1 MLVSKLIARWKP
13 DLEQRSRQNFFE
25 QSKHANLSGHED
37 IMFSSNQTPS
47 RYQKDT
53 VRNVESTGVFCWQ
66 LATYALRE
74 AVNISAEQ
82 VPYGT
87 DEFERA
93 GLEKE
98 YSRVL
103 SQPVPM
109 VKASPVKFECEYY
122 TTIRL
127 PGNPPMG
134 SADVVIGKVVGI
146 HIEDGVLT
154 QDGKIDITRT
164 EPIARCGYYD
174 YAVVRETFEMMIPGP
189 SKDTIYGME
198 GSVRMHKAAREKE
211 AGRMMGVSA
220 EDGQGPP

>member
-1 MLVSKLIARWKP
+1 
-13 DLEQRSRQNFFE
+13 
-25 QSKHANLSGHED
+25 
-37 IMFSSNQTPS
+37 MFASNQTPS
-47 RYQKDT
+47 REQKDT
-53 VRNVESTGVFCWQ
+53 VRNVEATGVFCWQ

-82 VPYGT
+82 VPYGVN
-87 DEFERA
+87 EFERA

-98 YSRVL
+98 YSKVL
-103 SQPVPM
+103 ATPVPM

-154 QDGKIDITRT
+154 EDGRIDVAKTQ
-164 EPIARCGYYD
+164 PIARCGYYD
-174 YAVVRETFEMMIPGP
+174 YAVVKETFEMIIPGG
-189 SKDTIYGME
+189 TTGTLYGME
-198 GSVRMHKAAREKE
+198 GSVKMHKAAREKE
-211 AGRMMGVSA
+211 AGKMMGVSSH
-220 EDGQGPP
+220 DGQGPP